1 LGLHLRGQKLNAEK
15 WVFISERLKY
25 RVGEKMKKNK

>member
-1 LGLHLRGQKLNAEK
+1 LGLHLRERKLNAEK

-25 RVGEKMKKNK
+25 RVNGKNIRK